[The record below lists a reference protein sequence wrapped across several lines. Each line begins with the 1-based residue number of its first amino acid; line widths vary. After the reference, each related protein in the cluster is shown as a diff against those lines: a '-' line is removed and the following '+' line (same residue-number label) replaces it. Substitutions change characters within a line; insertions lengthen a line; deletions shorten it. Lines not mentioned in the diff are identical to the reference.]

1 MQVFDF
7 ADPNLVT
14 GARTTSSVPT
24 QALFMMNNP
33 FVQKQAK
40 LAAERLLK
48 EPLSGESSRIDHSYL
63 LALGRPPTDREEQI
77 LLSYLQTNTNSKE
90 SWAQIFQSLFASLDF
105 RHLH

>member
-33 FVQKQAK
+33 FVQKQAEI
-40 LAAERLLK
+40 AAERLLR
-48 EPLSGESSRIDHSYL
+48 EPLSGKTSRIEHSYL
-63 LALGRPPTDREEQI
+63 LALGRLPTDREEQI
-77 LLSYLQTNTNSKE
+77 LVSYLSANTDPKE
-90 SWAQIFQSLFASLDF
+90 SWTQIFQSLFASLDF